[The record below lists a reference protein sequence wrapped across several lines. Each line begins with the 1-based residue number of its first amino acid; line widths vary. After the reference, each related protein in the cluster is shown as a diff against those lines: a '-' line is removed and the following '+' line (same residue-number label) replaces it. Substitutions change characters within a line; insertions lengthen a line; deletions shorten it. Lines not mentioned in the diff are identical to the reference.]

1 MPLSLEMLVYTKK
14 RKKNFTALSIAT
26 YIAITVFLS
35 LYAIERTTFSSVYN
49 FSYFSSVTKI
59 LRYFIFSIGLFGCFL
74 YESKLKTVLCT
85 VFFIVSYITHKF
97 SGSYF
102 LFDLFFIPIF
112 LSKIVDFNTIVKIF
126 FYVIVIAVITTV
138 FLDIY
143 EVLPQKSFGTRGKF
157 VRYNLG
163 FVHPNSLGLMLML
176 LGMLFVLKVKKLTF
190 DHLLVLV
197 LLGIICVVVPNS
209 YTSAYVLF
217 MLAFVLCLIIRFQN
231 CNLTIAT
238 QRILFVTLIVIF
250 ISIIVSVYFLSFSD
264 YFKDYLHKLPETL
277 HFRFRFGAEA
287 YIKYG
292 LSIFGQPYSP
302 KDTYPGYFIVDSTL
316 FYLPV
321 FIGIVP
327 SIIYMLLVSRA
338 VWMSVKYNNFVLL
351 VVQFLIFIYS
361 ISEYIVIYPLFMFA
375 YFNSC
380 PSRMVTSETV
390 GNRE

>member
-1 MPLSLEMLVYTKK
+1 MALFITL
-14 RKKNFTALSIAT
+14 KKNSTALSIAT

-163 FVHPNSLGLMLML
+163 FAHPNSLGLMLML

-231 CNLTIAT
+231 CDLTIAN
-238 QRILFVTLIVIF
+238 QRILFVTLFVVF

-264 YFKDYLHKLPETL
+264 YFKDYLHKLPGTL
-277 HFRFRFGAEA
+277 HSRFRLGAEA

-338 VWMSVKYNNFVLL
+338 VWLSIKCNNFVLL

>member
-1 MPLSLEMLVYTKK
+1 MALFITL
-14 RKKNFTALSIAT
+14 KKNSTALSIAT

-163 FVHPNSLGLMLML
+163 FAHPNSLGLMLML

-277 HFRFRFGAEA
+277 HSRFRFGAEA

-338 VWMSVKYNNFVLL
+338 VWLSVKYNNFVLL

>member
-1 MPLSLEMLVYTKK
+1 MALFITL
-14 RKKNFTALSIAT
+14 KKNSTALSIAT

-163 FVHPNSLGLMLML
+163 FAHPNSLGLMLML

-277 HFRFRFGAEA
+277 HSRFRFGAEA

-338 VWMSVKYNNFVLL
+338 VWLSIKCNNFVLL

>member
-1 MPLSLEMLVYTKK
+1 MMLLLNL
-14 RKKNFTALSIAT
+14 KKNTATLSILA
-26 YIAITVFLS
+26 YIAIAVFIS
-35 LYAIERTTFSSVYN
+35 LYAIERTTFSKIYN
-49 FSYFSSVTKI
+49 FSYFGSVSKV
-59 LRYFIFSIGLFGCFL
+59 LRYFIFSIGLIGCFL
-74 YESKLKTVLCT
+74 YESKLKTVSCIAY
-85 VFFIVSYITHKF
+85 FILSCITRKF

-126 FYVIVIAVITTV
+126 FYVIVFAVITAV
-138 FLDIY
+138 ILDIY
-143 EVLPQKSFGTRGKF
+143 EVLPQTSFGRRGKF

-163 FVHPNSLGLMLML
+163 FAHPNSLGLMLML

-264 YFKDYLHKLPETL
+264 YFKDYLHKLPGTL
-277 HFRFRFGAEA
+277 HSRFRFGVEA

>member
-1 MPLSLEMLVYTKK
+1 MALFITL
-14 RKKNFTALSIAT
+14 KKNSTALSIAT

-126 FYVIVIAVITTV
+126 FYVIVFAVITAV
-138 FLDIY
+138 ILDIY

-163 FVHPNSLGLMLML
+163 FAHPNSLGLMLML

-277 HFRFRFGAEA
+277 HCRFRFGAEA

-361 ISEYIVIYPLFMFA
+361 ISEYIVIYPFFMFA

-390 GNRE
+390 GNRA

>member
-1 MPLSLEMLVYTKK
+1 MALFITL
-14 RKKNFTALSIAT
+14 KKNSTALSIAT

-74 YESKLKTVLCT
+74 YESKLKTVSCIAY
-85 VFFIVSYITHKF
+85 FILSCITHKF

-163 FVHPNSLGLMLML
+163 FAHPNSLGLMLML

-190 DHLLVLV
+190 DHLLVPI
-197 LLGIICVVVPNS
+197 LLGIICIVVPNS

-217 MLAFVLCLIIRFQN
+217 LLAFVLCLIIRFQY

-277 HFRFRFGAEA
+277 HCRFRFGAEA

-338 VWMSVKYNNFVLL
+338 VWLSIKCNNFVLL

>member
-1 MPLSLEMLVYTKK
+1 MALFITL
-14 RKKNFTALSIAT
+14 KKNSTALSIAT

-163 FVHPNSLGLMLML
+163 FAHPNSLGLMLML

-209 YTSAYVLF
+209 YTSAYVLV

-277 HFRFRFGAEA
+277 HCRFRFGAEA

-338 VWMSVKYNNFVLL
+338 VWLSIKCNNFVLL

>member
-1 MPLSLEMLVYTKK
+1 MALFITL
-14 RKKNFTALSIAT
+14 KKNSTALSIAT

-163 FVHPNSLGLMLML
+163 FAHPNSLGLMLML

-190 DHLLVLV
+190 DHLLVPI
-197 LLGIICVVVPNS
+197 LLGIICIVVPNS
-209 YTSAYVLF
+209 YTSAYALF

-231 CNLTIAT
+231 CNLTIAN
-238 QRILFVTLIVIF
+238 QRILFVTLFVVF
-250 ISIIVSVYFLSFSD
+250 ISIIVSVYFISFLD
-264 YFKDYLHKLPETL
+264 YFKNFLHKLPETL
-277 HFRFRFGAEA
+277 RARFCFGAEA

-292 LSIFGQPYSP
+292 LSIFGQPYYP
-302 KDTYPGYFIVDSTL
+302 KDTYPGFFIVDSTL

>member
-1 MPLSLEMLVYTKK
+1 MALFITL
-14 RKKNFTALSIAT
+14 KKNSTALSIAT

-163 FVHPNSLGLMLML
+163 FAHPNSLGLMLML

-231 CNLTIAT
+231 CNLTTAT

-264 YFKDYLHKLPETL
+264 YFKNFLHKLPETL
-277 HFRFRFGAEA
+277 HARFCFGAEA

-338 VWMSVKYNNFVLL
+338 VWLSIKCNNFVLL

-390 GNRE
+390 GNRA

>member
-1 MPLSLEMLVYTKK
+1 MALFITL
-14 RKKNFTALSIAT
+14 KKNSTALSIAT

-163 FVHPNSLGLMLML
+163 FAHPNSLGLMLML

-277 HFRFRFGAEA
+277 HSRFRFGAEA

-338 VWMSVKYNNFVLL
+338 VWLSIKCNNFVLL

-375 YFNSC
+375 
-380 PSRMVTSETV
+380 
-390 GNRE
+390 

>member
-1 MPLSLEMLVYTKK
+1 MALFITL
-14 RKKNFTALSIAT
+14 KKNSTALSIAT

-59 LRYFIFSIGLFGCFL
+59 LRYFIFSIALFGCFL
-74 YESKLKTVLCT
+74 YESKLKTVSCIAY
-85 VFFIVSYITHKF
+85 FILSCITHKF

-126 FYVIVIAVITTV
+126 FYVIVFAVITAV
-138 FLDIY
+138 ILDIY

-163 FVHPNSLGLMLML
+163 FAHPNSLGLMLML

-277 HFRFRFGAEA
+277 HSRFRFGAEA

-338 VWMSVKYNNFVLL
+338 VWLSIKCNNFVLL

-375 YFNSC
+375 SFNSC

>member
-1 MPLSLEMLVYTKK
+1 MMLLLNL
-14 RKKNFTALSIAT
+14 KKNTATLSILA
-26 YIAITVFLS
+26 YIAIAVFLS

-163 FVHPNSLGLMLML
+163 FAHPNSLGLMLML

-277 HFRFRFGAEA
+277 HIRFRFGAEA

-338 VWMSVKYNNFVLL
+338 VWLSIKCNNFVLL

>member
-1 MPLSLEMLVYTKK
+1 MALFITL
-14 RKKNFTALSIAT
+14 KKNSTALSIAT
-26 YIAITVFLS
+26 YTAITVFLS
-35 LYAIERTTFSSVYN
+35 FYAIERTTFSSVYN

-163 FVHPNSLGLMLML
+163 FAHPNSLGLMLML
-176 LGMLFVLKVKKLTF
+176 LGMLFVLKVKKFTF

-231 CNLTIAT
+231 CNLTIAN
-238 QRILFVTLIVIF
+238 QRILLVTLFVVF
-250 ISIIVSVYFLSFSD
+250 ISIIVSVYFISFSD
-264 YFKDYLHKLPETL
+264 YFKNFLHKLPETL

-292 LSIFGQPYSP
+292 LSIFGQPYYP
-302 KDTYPGYFIVDSTL
+302 KDTYPGFFIVDSTL

-338 VWMSVKYNNFVLL
+338 VWLSVKYNNFVLL

-380 PSRMVTSETV
+380 PSRIFASETV
-390 GNRE
+390 GNRA

>member
-1 MPLSLEMLVYTKK
+1 M
-14 RKKNFTALSIAT
+14 F
-26 YIAITVFLS
+26 
-35 LYAIERTTFSSVYN
+35 
-49 FSYFSSVTKI
+49 
-59 LRYFIFSIGLFGCFL
+59 
-74 YESKLKTVLCT
+74 T

-126 FYVIVIAVITTV
+126 FYVIVFAVITAV
-138 FLDIY
+138 ILDIY

-163 FVHPNSLGLMLML
+163 FAHPNSLGLMLML

-217 MLAFVLCLIIRFQN
+217 MLAFVLCLIIS
-231 CNLTIAT
+231 T

-277 HFRFRFGAEA
+277 HIRFRFGAEA

-338 VWMSVKYNNFVLL
+338 VWLSVKCNNFVLL

-380 PSRMVTSETV
+380 PSRIFASETV
-390 GNRE
+390 GNRAGNRA

>member
-1 MPLSLEMLVYTKK
+1 MALFITL
-14 RKKNFTALSIAT
+14 KKNSTALSIAT

-163 FVHPNSLGLMLML
+163 FAHPNSLGLMLML

-190 DHLLVLV
+190 DHLLVPI
-197 LLGIICVVVPNS
+197 LLGIICIVVPNS
-209 YTSAYVLF
+209 YTSAGVLF
-217 MLAFVLCLIIRFQN
+217 MLVFALCLIIRFQN
-231 CNLTIAT
+231 CNLTIAN
-238 QRILFVTLIVIF
+238 QRILFVTLFVVF
-250 ISIIVSVYFLSFSD
+250 ISIIVSVYFISFSD
-264 YFKDYLHKLPETL
+264 YFKNFLHKLPETL
-277 HFRFRFGAEA
+277 HARFCFGAEA

-292 LSIFGQPYSP
+292 LSIFGQPYYP
-302 KDTYPGYFIVDSTL
+302 KDTYPGFFIVDSTL

-361 ISEYIVIYPLFMFA
+361 ISEYIVIYPFFMFA

>member
-1 MPLSLEMLVYTKK
+1 MALFITL
-14 RKKNFTALSIAT
+14 KKNSTALSIAT

-163 FVHPNSLGLMLML
+163 FAHPNSLGLMLML
-176 LGMLFVLKVKKLTF
+176 LGMLFVLKVKKFTF
-190 DHLLVLV
+190 DHLLVPF
-197 LLGIICVVVPNS
+197 LLGIICIVVPNS

-217 MLAFVLCLIIRFQN
+217 LLAFVLCLIIRFQN
-231 CNLTIAT
+231 CNLTTAT

-277 HFRFRFGAEA
+277 HCRFRFGAEA

-361 ISEYIVIYPLFMFA
+361 ISEYIVIYPFFMFA

>member
-1 MPLSLEMLVYTKK
+1 MMLLLNL
-14 RKKNFTALSIAT
+14 KKNTATLSILA
-26 YIAITVFLS
+26 YIAIAVFIS
-35 LYAIERTTFSSVYN
+35 LYAIERTTFSKIYN
-49 FSYFSSVTKI
+49 FSYFGSVSKV
-59 LRYFIFSIGLFGCFL
+59 LRYFIFSIGLIGCFL
-74 YESKLKTVLCT
+74 YESKLKTVSCIAY
-85 VFFIVSYITHKF
+85 FILSCITHKF

-126 FYVIVIAVITTV
+126 FYVIVFAVITAV
-138 FLDIY
+138 ILDIY
-143 EVLPQKSFGTRGKF
+143 EVLPQTSFGRRGKF

-163 FVHPNSLGLMLML
+163 FAHPNSLGLMLML

-277 HFRFRFGAEA
+277 HSRFRFGAEA

-361 ISEYIVIYPLFMFA
+361 ISEYIVIYPFFMFA

>member
-1 MPLSLEMLVYTKK
+1 MALFITL
-14 RKKNFTALSIAT
+14 KKNSTALSIAT
-26 YIAITVFLS
+26 YTAITVFLS
-35 LYAIERTTFSSVYN
+35 FYAIERTTFSSVYN

-163 FVHPNSLGLMLML
+163 FAHPNSLGLMLML

-277 HFRFRFGAEA
+277 HIRFRFGAEA

-327 SIIYMLLVSRA
+327 SIIYMFLVSRA
-338 VWMSVKYNNFVLL
+338 VWLSVKYNNFVLL

-361 ISEYIVIYPLFMFA
+361 ISEYIVIYPFFMFA

-390 GNRE
+390 GNRA

>member
-1 MPLSLEMLVYTKK
+1 MALFITL
-14 RKKNFTALSIAT
+14 KKNSTALSIAT

-163 FVHPNSLGLMLML
+163 FAHPNSLGLMLML

-190 DHLLVLV
+190 DHLLVPI
-197 LLGIICVVVPNS
+197 LLGIICIVVPNS
-209 YTSAYVLF
+209 YTSAYVLV

-238 QRILFVTLIVIF
+238 QRILFVTL
-250 ISIIVSVYFLSFSD
+250 
-264 YFKDYLHKLPETL
+264 T
-277 HFRFRFGAEA
+277 
-287 YIKYG
+287 
-292 LSIFGQPYSP
+292 
-302 KDTYPGYFIVDSTL
+302 
-316 FYLPV
+316 
-321 FIGIVP
+321 
-327 SIIYMLLVSRA
+327 
-338 VWMSVKYNNFVLL
+338 
-351 VVQFLIFIYS
+351 
-361 ISEYIVIYPLFMFA
+361 
-375 YFNSC
+375 
-380 PSRMVTSETV
+380 
-390 GNRE
+390 

>member
-1 MPLSLEMLVYTKK
+1 MALFITL
-14 RKKNFTALSIAT
+14 KKNSTALSIAT

-163 FVHPNSLGLMLML
+163 FAHPNSLGLMLML
-176 LGMLFVLKVKKLTF
+176 LGMLFVLKVKKFTF

-209 YTSAYVLF
+209 YTSAYVLV

-250 ISIIVSVYFLSFSD
+250 ISIIVSVYFISFSD
-264 YFKDYLHKLPETL
+264 YFKNFLHKLPETL
-277 HFRFRFGAEA
+277 HARFCFGAEA

-338 VWMSVKYNNFVLL
+338 VWLSIKYNNFVLL

>member
-1 MPLSLEMLVYTKK
+1 MALFITL
-14 RKKNFTALSIAT
+14 KKNSTALSIAT

-163 FVHPNSLGLMLML
+163 FAHPNSLGLMLML

-277 HFRFRFGAEA
+277 HCRFRFGAEA

-338 VWMSVKYNNFVLL
+338 VWLSIKCNNFVLL

-380 PSRMVTSETV
+380 PSRIFASETV
-390 GNRE
+390 GSRA

>member
-1 MPLSLEMLVYTKK
+1 MALFITL
-14 RKKNFTALSIAT
+14 KKNSTALSIAT

-163 FVHPNSLGLMLML
+163 FAHPNSLGLMLML

-277 HFRFRFGAEA
+277 HCRFRFGAEA

-380 PSRMVTSETV
+380 PSRIFTSETK
-390 GNRE
+390 GNRA

>member
-1 MPLSLEMLVYTKK
+1 MMLLLNL
-14 RKKNFTALSIAT
+14 KKNTDTLSILA
-26 YIAITVFLS
+26 YIAIAVFLS

-59 LRYFIFSIGLFGCFL
+59 LRYFIFSIALFGCFL
-74 YESKLKTVLCT
+74 YESKLKTVSCIAY
-85 VFFIVSYITHKF
+85 FILSCITHKF

-126 FYVIVIAVITTV
+126 FYVIVFAVITAV
-138 FLDIY
+138 ILDIY

-163 FVHPNSLGLMLML
+163 FAHPNSLGLMLML

-277 HFRFRFGAEA
+277 HSRFRFGAEA

-351 VVQFLIFIYS
+351 VVQFLIFMYS

-380 PSRMVTSETV
+380 PSRIFVSETV
-390 GNRE
+390 GNRA

>member
-1 MPLSLEMLVYTKK
+1 MALFITL
-14 RKKNFTALSIAT
+14 KKNSTALSIAT
-26 YIAITVFLS
+26 YTAITVFLS

-163 FVHPNSLGLMLML
+163 FAHPNSLGLMLML
-176 LGMLFVLKVKKLTF
+176 LGMLFVLKVKKFTF
-190 DHLLVLV
+190 DHVLVLV

-277 HFRFRFGAEA
+277 HCRFRFGAEA

-292 LSIFGQPYSP
+292 LSIFGQPYYP
-302 KDTYPGYFIVDSTL
+302 KDTYPGFFIVDSTL

-338 VWMSVKYNNFVLL
+338 VWLSIKCNNFVLL

>member
-1 MPLSLEMLVYTKK
+1 MMLLLNL
-14 RKKNFTALSIAT
+14 KKNTATLSILA
-26 YIAITVFLS
+26 YIAIAVFLS

-59 LRYFIFSIGLFGCFL
+59 LRYFIFSIALFGCFL
-74 YESKLKTVLCT
+74 YESKLKTVSCIAY
-85 VFFIVSYITHKF
+85 FILSCITHKF

-126 FYVIVIAVITTV
+126 FYVIVFAVITAV
-138 FLDIY
+138 ILDIY

-163 FVHPNSLGLMLML
+163 FAHPNSLGLMLML

-277 HFRFRFGAEA
+277 HSRFRFGAEA

-351 VVQFLIFIYS
+351 VVQFLIFMYS

-380 PSRMVTSETV
+380 PSRIFVSETV
-390 GNRE
+390 GNRA

>member
-1 MPLSLEMLVYTKK
+1 MALFITL
-14 RKKNFTALSIAT
+14 KKNSTALSIAT

-163 FVHPNSLGLMLML
+163 FAHPNSLGLMLML

-190 DHLLVLV
+190 DHLLVPI
-197 LLGIICVVVPNS
+197 LLGIICIVVPNS
-209 YTSAYVLF
+209 YTSAGVLF
-217 MLAFVLCLIIRFQN
+217 MLVFALCLIIRFQN
-231 CNLTIAT
+231 CNLTIAN

-264 YFKDYLHKLPETL
+264 YFKDYLHKLPGTL
-277 HFRFRFGAEA
+277 HSRFRLGAEA

-338 VWMSVKYNNFVLL
+338 VWLSIKCNNFVLL

>member
-1 MPLSLEMLVYTKK
+1 MMLLLNL
-14 RKKNFTALSIAT
+14 KKNTATLSILA
-26 YIAITVFLS
+26 YIAIAVFLS

-163 FVHPNSLGLMLML
+163 FAHPNSLGLMLML

-264 YFKDYLHKLPETL
+264 YFKDYLHKLPGTL
-277 HFRFRFGAEA
+277 HSRFRLGAEA

-338 VWMSVKYNNFVLL
+338 VWLSIKCNNFVLL

>member
-1 MPLSLEMLVYTKK
+1 MALFITL
-14 RKKNFTALSIAT
+14 KKNSTALSIAT

-163 FVHPNSLGLMLML
+163 FAHPNSLGLMLML

-264 YFKDYLHKLPETL
+264 YFKDYLHKLPGTL
-277 HFRFRFGAEA
+277 HSRFRLGAEA

-338 VWMSVKYNNFVLL
+338 VWLSIKCNNFVLL

-361 ISEYIVIYPLFMFA
+361 ISEYIVIYPFFMFA

-380 PSRMVTSETV
+380 PSRMVTSETK
-390 GNRE
+390 GNRT

>member
-1 MPLSLEMLVYTKK
+1 MALFITL
-14 RKKNFTALSIAT
+14 KKNSTTLSILA
-26 YIAITVFLS
+26 YIAIAVFLS

-59 LRYFIFSIGLFGCFL
+59 LRYFIFSIALFGCFL
-74 YESKLKTVLCT
+74 YESKLKTVSCIAY
-85 VFFIVSYITHKF
+85 FILSYITHKF

-143 EVLPQKSFGTRGKF
+143 EVLPQTSFGRRGKF

-163 FVHPNSLGLMLML
+163 FAHPNSLGLMLML

-277 HFRFRFGAEA
+277 HCRFRFGAEA

-292 LSIFGQPYSP
+292 LSIFGQPYYP
-302 KDTYPGYFIVDSTL
+302 KDTYPGFFIVDSTL

-361 ISEYIVIYPLFMFA
+361 ISEYIVIYPFFMFA

-390 GNRE
+390 GNRA

>member
-1 MPLSLEMLVYTKK
+1 MALFITL
-14 RKKNFTALSIAT
+14 KKNSTALSIAT

-143 EVLPQKSFGTRGKF
+143 GVLPQKSFGTRGKF

-163 FVHPNSLGLMLML
+163 FAHPNSLGLMLML

-190 DHLLVLV
+190 DHLLVPI

-231 CNLTIAT
+231 CNLTIAN
-238 QRILFVTLIVIF
+238 QRILFVTLFVVF

-277 HFRFRFGAEA
+277 HIRFCFGAEA

-302 KDTYPGYFIVDSTL
+302 KDTYPGFFIVDSTL

-338 VWMSVKYNNFVLL
+338 VWLSIKCNNFVLL

>member
-1 MPLSLEMLVYTKK
+1 MALFITL
-14 RKKNFTALSIAT
+14 KKNSTALSIAT

-143 EVLPQKSFGTRGKF
+143 GVLPQKSFGTRGKF

-163 FVHPNSLGLMLML
+163 FAHPNSLGLMLML
-176 LGMLFVLKVKKLTF
+176 LGMLFVLKVKNLTF
-190 DHLLVLV
+190 DHLLVPI

-231 CNLTIAT
+231 CNLTIAN
-238 QRILFVTLIVIF
+238 QRILFVTLFVVF

-264 YFKDYLHKLPETL
+264 YFKDYLHKLPGTL
-277 HFRFRFGAEA
+277 HFRFCFGAEA

-338 VWMSVKYNNFVLL
+338 VWLSIKCNNFVLL

>member
-1 MPLSLEMLVYTKK
+1 MALFITL
-14 RKKNFTALSIAT
+14 KKNSTALSIAT
-26 YIAITVFLS
+26 YTAITVFLS
-35 LYAIERTTFSSVYN
+35 FYAIERTTFSSVYN

-163 FVHPNSLGLMLML
+163 FAHPNSLGLMLML

-277 HFRFRFGAEA
+277 HSRFRFGAEA

-292 LSIFGQPYSP
+292 LSIFGQPYYP
-302 KDTYPGYFIVDSTL
+302 KDTYPGFFIVDSTL

-338 VWMSVKYNNFVLL
+338 VWLSIKCNNFVLL

>member
-1 MPLSLEMLVYTKK
+1 MALFITL
-14 RKKNFTALSIAT
+14 KKNSTALSIAT

-143 EVLPQKSFGTRGKF
+143 EVMPQKSFGTRGKF

-163 FVHPNSLGLMLML
+163 FAHPNSLGLMLML
-176 LGMLFVLKVKKLTF
+176 LGMLFVLKVKKFTF

-277 HFRFRFGAEA
+277 HCRFRFGAEA

-361 ISEYIVIYPLFMFA
+361 ISEYIVIYPFFMFA